1 MATRIFLGLSALLWL
16 PYGLYCFF
24 APASLAE
31 AAGVVGSTATGTTEL
46 RAMYGGLQ
54 TALGL
59 LLGLAAMR
67 ASLVRPALLAVAF
80 ATGGLGIARL
90 FGLLLDGGL
99 SSYTAMGLGFEFTSA
114 AIAVALLRRA

>member
-1 MATRIFLGLSALLWL
+1 MGTRVFLGLSALIWL

-24 APASLAE
+24 APASLGD
-31 AAGVVGSTATGTTEL
+31 AAGVVGQTTTGTTEL

-54 TALGL
+54 SALGI
-59 LLGLAAMR
+59 LLGSAVLR

-90 FGLLLDGGL
+90 LGLILDGGP
-99 SSYTAMGLGFEFTSA
+99 SSYTVMALAFEFASA
-114 AIAVALLRRA
+114 GIAIALLRRE